1 MHAAQL
7 GRMERALTERGATAV
22 VIGGG
27 TTLATRLA
35 TRWLNL
41 PYPILRDAGRAVYRA
56 YGFDRMLGF
65 YQQSGT
71 VVVGADGTILFE
83 RQGAN
88 PQKALPQSE
97 ILAVLDRY
105 TGRSR

>member
-7 GRMERALTERGATAV
+7 GRMKEDLDVRNATAL

-27 TTLATRLA
+27 TTLAARLA

-41 PYPILRDAGRAVYRA
+41 PYPILHDPDRAVYRA
-56 YGFDRMLGF
+56 YGSDRLLGI

-71 VVVGADGTILFE
+71 VVVDPEGRILLE
-83 RQGAN
+83 QIVSN
-88 PQKALPQSE
+88 PRRALPDGE
-97 ILAVLDRY
+97 ILRAIDRAN
-105 TGRSR
+105 